1 MSVITSKINKI
12 DDKMKK
18 FILSACAVFAMALT
32 FTSCD
37 KKAKAVADQAEMT
50 VLMDSIKN
58 EAISIFEDI
67 EIQRVHLMQE
77 VIVTPKE
84 VIVLDPK
91 FFLDL
96 DMAAKAE
103 DMNTKASLMG
113 MYGADQAI
121 NEQCYGAEIKTA
133 ERAAVIRG
141 LATDL
146 NLALPTDAELDSI
159 AKINKLQAQ
168 QAASGITADNFRR
181 ALESN
186 SADIVVRALVHF
198 ISEITLDNCEVYN
211 QLNGFVDEVDM
222 AKQVQPATP
231 IMTNCVKLIN
241 LLSPCYPSLAELG
254 TLTEKVNAILEVEE
268 DSDEYYA
275 AIIEYFNYIKTLR
288 AEIAPVEARD

>member
-1 MSVITSKINKI
+1 
-12 DDKMKK
+12 MKK
-18 FILSACAVFAMALT
+18 FILSACTLCAMALT
-32 FTSCD
+32 FTACNPKS
-37 KKAKAVADQAEMT
+37 KAAADQAEMS
-50 VLMDSIKN
+50 VLMDSIKD
-58 EAISIFEDI
+58 EAITIFEEI
-67 EIQRVHLMQE
+67 ELQRIHLMQE

-84 VIVLDPK
+84 VIVLEPK

-103 DMNTKASLMG
+103 NLDTKSALIG

-121 NEQCYGAEIKTA
+121 NEQCYGAEVKTA
-133 ERAAVIRG
+133 ERAAVIRQ
-141 LATDL
+141 LAADL
-146 NLALPTDAELDSI
+146 NLALPSDEELDSLSQ
-159 AKINKLQAQ
+159 INKLQAQ
-168 QAASGITADNFRR
+168 QAASGITAANFRK

-186 SADIVVRALVHF
+186 NADIVVRALVHF

-231 IMTNCVKLIN
+231 IMTNCVKLIS
-241 LLSPCYPSLAELG
+241 LLSPYYPSLAELA

-268 DSDEYYA
+268 DSDEYYT